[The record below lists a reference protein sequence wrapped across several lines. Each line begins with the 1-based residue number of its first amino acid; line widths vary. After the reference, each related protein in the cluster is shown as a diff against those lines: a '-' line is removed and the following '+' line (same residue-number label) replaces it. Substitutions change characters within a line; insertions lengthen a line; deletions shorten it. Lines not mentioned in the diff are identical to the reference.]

1 MALFR
6 ALPLPTDEVLNHRL
20 LQVAT
25 GFDKCFGQSPSGIAR
40 APGRVNL
47 IGEHV
52 DYEGYAVLPMAIE
65 PSIYVAFRTVKHSKD
80 TTKGKII
87 SVANAKPQYKA
98 MSLCM
103 DAKTLQIMQ
112 QLDREEAGWAKYVL
126 SGVLGVQKVRPK
138 LFLDDKTELQMLVD
152 GDIPAGCE
160 PVQFHGTMS
169 TRQNIMWALWES
181 GMDQAVACLA
191 HCGVALYLDFSSVP
205 WPRKQWMQLLAFNK
219 RVVEC
224 ALAAKL
230 IAKKAGIAGWRNIT
244 RLKLALASC
253 SQKEYSIVELEAEF
267 GEPIEGLYIGS
278 SLEPA
283 MKAVVASAS
292 SFKLQQRAMH
302 VWGEAERVEQFQTIC
317 ASLTREVQSLSDQE
331 IGHHFS
337 CQTLYEYSCP
347 ELDALVDAAINAG
360 ALGARFTGAGWG
372 GCIVAL
378 VQSAKVSSFMKNLQS
393 NYYSKHGI
401 TSAEDIT
408 AAM

>member
-160 PVQFHGTMS
+160 PVQFQCVEHYVGTMGEWNGS
-169 TRQNIMWALWES
+169 GGGMFGTLWCCS
-181 GMDQAVACLA
+181 
-191 HCGVALYLDFSSVP
+191 

-360 ALGARFTGAGWG
+360 ALGARFTGAGPTTTASMVSRQLKILQQQ
-372 GCIVAL
+372 CNHPD
-378 VQSAKVSSFMKNLQS
+378 QSSDAMFESTPAP
-393 NYYSKHGI
+393 G
-401 TSAEDIT
+401 ADIFT
-408 AAM
+408 FEFK